1 MPGKKKKSRHP
12 IGNIPRSQRVGQT
25 LALIS
30 AQLDRSDYKG
40 VIETGQKLL
49 SYLPQGS
56 QERAEVLEC
65 MGVAYSNLHQYH
77 PAYDTFTEALAIHPD
92 KGNLWFNRG
101 MVDGFAGRLG
111 LSVRDFE
118 RAVELLEKDD
128 PLTSNAEKALR
139 LSRKDARKA
148 IREHGPNFTL
158 DQLIEYETLY
168 QEAMALMAAKK
179 WEEAEQALRRVIAM
193 CDSHPQPW
201 GNLGFSLIQQQRYD
215 EAEAAWKRA
224 LEIDQHYSVARM
236 NLEALVK
243 IRQGE
248 QVSTGRLVESYEGSR
263 MRKRLVVNEEKLEE

>member
-12 IGNIPRSQRVGQT
+12 IGNITRSQRVGQT

-77 PAYDTFTEALAIHPD
+77 QAYDAFTEALSIHPD

-118 RAVELLEKDD
+118 RAVELLDKDD

-148 IREHGPNFTL
+148 IKEHGPNFTL
-158 DQLIEYETLY
+158 DQLIEYESLY

-179 WEEAEQALRRVIAM
+179 WEEAEQALQRVIAM
-193 CDSHPQPW
+193 SDSHPQPW

-236 NLEALVK
+236 NLEALAK

-248 QVSTGRLVESYEGSR
+248 QVSTGRLVESYEGNR
-263 MRKRLVVNEEKLEE
+263 VRKRLVVNEEKLEK

>member
-1 MPGKKKKSRHP
+1 MPRKKKKSRHAT
-12 IGNIPRSQRVGQT
+12 GNITRSQQIGRT

-30 AQLDRSDYKG
+30 ARLDRSDYKG

-49 SYLPQGS
+49 NYLPQGS
-56 QERAEVLEC
+56 QERADVLEG
-65 MGVAYSNLHQYH
+65 MGVAYNYLHQYH
-77 PAYDTFTEALAIHPD
+77 QAYDAFTEALSIHPN

-101 MVDGFAGRLG
+101 MVDSFVNRLG

-128 PLTSNAEKALR
+128 PLASDAQTALR
-139 LSRKDARKA
+139 LSTKDARKA
-148 IREHGPNFTL
+148 MKEHGQNFTL
-158 DQLIEYETLY
+158 DQLIEFESLY

-179 WEEAEQALRRVIAM
+179 WEEAEQTLRRVIAM
-193 CDSHPQPW
+193 SDIHPQPW

-224 LEIDQHYSVARM
+224 LEIDRHYSVARM
-236 NLEALVK
+236 NLMALEK

-248 QVSTGRLVESYEGSR
+248 QVSTGRLVESYEGNKVK
-263 MRKRLVVNEEKLEE
+263 KRLVLNEEKLEK